1 MLDETK
7 VKLMT
12 RLAFYEQTQGKE
24 DFKVSAYY
32 RKDYASMH
40 GICSFLWVTFGY
52 ACVVGLAMLA
62 GMEQLLSKM
71 SSGLVVMLAVIILA
85 GYVFLVVLYTV
96 ISSHIY
102 NQKHRDARQRVKK
115 YNHDLTRLLKMYEK
129 ENK

>member
-1 MLDETK
+1 MLDEKK

-71 SSGLVVMLAVIILA
+71 SSGLLNVII
-85 GYVFLVVLYTV
+85 
-96 ISSHIY
+96 
-102 NQKHRDARQRVKK
+102 QKYPGFA
-115 YNHDLTRLLKMYEK
+115 NFTETMSNLTS
-129 ENK
+129 